1 MSKGMETRSR
11 VIDSAIGLINRKGIR
26 NTSVRDVIE
35 ETGVKKGNLY
45 FHFSSK
51 DELCTAI
58 IDEAAER
65 YFAYL
70 AKSIASDDPLGKIG
84 DILSAVLAYH
94 RKRRF
99 DGGCIFG
106 NTALEA
112 SDTDEAYAAL
122 VRGVFDRWV
131 SILADLLRE
140 AARRGE
146 LPKGIRPEPMARHIV
161 AALEGGVM
169 MARLY
174 KKEAPLAECAGYL
187 KRLLGIA

>member
-1 MSKGMETRSR
+1 MSKGTETRAR
-11 VIDSAIGLINRKGIR
+11 VIDAAIGLINRKGIR
-26 NTSVRDVIE
+26 NTSVGDVIDT
-35 ETGVKKGNLY
+35 TGVKKGNLY

-65 YFAYL
+65 YFDYL
-70 AKSIASDDPLGKIG
+70 SRSMTSDTPLGKIS
-84 DILSAVLAYH
+84 DILSAVLEYH
-94 RKRRF
+94 RQRKF

-106 NTALEA
+106 NTALET
-112 SDTDEAYAAL
+112 SDTDDAYAGM

-131 SILADLLRE
+131 RILAGLLRD
-140 AARRGE
+140 AARSGD
-146 LPKGIRPEPMARHIV
+146 LPDGIRPEPMARHIV

-174 KKEAPLAECAGYL
+174 KREAPLAETAGYL
-187 KRLLGIA
+187 RQLLGIG

>member
-1 MSKGMETRSR
+1 MLKGTATRSR
-11 VIDSAIGLINRKGIR
+11 VINSAIGLINRKGIR
-26 NTSVRDVIE
+26 NTSVSDVIE

-51 DELCTAI
+51 DELCAATLE
-58 IDEAAER
+58 EAADR
-65 YFAYL
+65 YFNYL
-70 AKSIASDDPLGKIG
+70 SKSITSDTPIGKIS

-94 RKRRF
+94 RKRKF
-99 DGGCIFG
+99 KGGCIFG
-106 NTALEA
+106 NTALET

-131 SILADLLRE
+131 DIIAGLLRE

-146 LPKGIRPEPMARHIV
+146 LPAGIRPDPMARHIV

-174 KKEAPLAECAGYL
+174 KREGPLAECVGYL
-187 KRLLGIA
+187 QRLIGIE

>member
-1 MSKGMETRSR
+1 MSKGTATRSR

-51 DELCTAI
+51 DELCAAI
-58 IDEAAER
+58 IGEAAER
-65 YFAYL
+65 YFNYL
-70 AKSIASDDPLGKIG
+70 SKSITSDRPLGKIS
-84 DILSAVLAYH
+84 DILTAVLEYH
-94 RKRRF
+94 RKRKF

-106 NTALEA
+106 NTALET
-112 SDTDEAYAAL
+112 SDTDEAYAEM

-131 SILADLLRE
+131 RILAGLLRE

-146 LPKGIRPEPMARHIV
+146 LPAGIRPEPMARHIV
-161 AALEGGVM
+161 AAMEGGIM

-174 KKEAPLAECAGYL
+174 KREAPLMECVGYL
-187 KRLLGIA
+187 RTLLGIK